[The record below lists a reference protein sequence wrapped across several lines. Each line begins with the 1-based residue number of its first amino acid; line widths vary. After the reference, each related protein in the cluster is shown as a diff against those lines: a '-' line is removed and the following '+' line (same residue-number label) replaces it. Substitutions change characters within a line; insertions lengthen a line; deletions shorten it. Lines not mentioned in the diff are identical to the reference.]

1 MKQKVVIKVS
11 MNGQKSRSKAL
22 KKVVGVQGVEAA
34 ALQGQDKI
42 EVTGESMDV
51 IGLTTSLRKSVGYA
65 ELVSVTPVGEKK
77 EGDKKDGGGGGGGG
91 KKSETP
97 VPIVW
102 PYPPYVTSVPEYYMY
117 PVREYD
123 NNCSIM

>member
-1 MKQKVVIKVS
+1 MLSRCASPDLSETCFGRSGQVPKFSGVDIGSVVVPFKVIGELIAKLVLDDVEITTIRPVVSEQKVVIKVS

-51 IGLTTSLRKSVGYA
+51 IGLTTSLRKKSVGYA
-65 ELVSVTPVGEKK
+65 
-77 EGDKKDGGGGGGGG
+77 D
-91 KKSETP
+91 
-97 VPIVW
+97 W
-102 PYPPYVTSVPEYYMY
+102 
-117 PVREYD
+117 
-123 NNCSIM
+123 

>member
-77 EGDKKDGGGGGGGG
+77 EGGKKDDGGG